1 MSRLGLILKQER
13 SLNNMDT
20 IEKIAEQTDML
31 FAQIKE
37 FMRNNK
43 VYFDIIVENS
53 KSINQRIDMI
63 ESLVKSLEQE
73 ADKHE

>member
-1 MSRLGLILKQER
+1 
-13 SLNNMDT
+13 MDT